1 MFQCSIC
8 YTLWL
13 YGSELLTIPR
23 RRPNKNT
30 MILMKFIK
38 TLDDGT
44 IYLTAPVLIPHARD
58 CDFEN
63 GETPL
68 TEEQVKAFKES
79 YDKYGFVDH
88 EHGLTK
94 DGRKIG
100 EPSKSIILDHDTT
113 FTTFD
118 GTTKTYPEGT
128 WLLQTHITD
137 DEAISEANKGYYTGY
152 SPSILPRASADKY
165 LEALKADRECA
176 CKNQLKSMGNS
187 LIKDVPDPVVLSVS
201 LTKQPCLH
209 ESKFCELSD
218 NMEEEL
224 SLKSKI
230 LNAMG
235 MSEEAEVIAL
245 KSQVSELEAKIEE
258 MKTEFAESL
267 KSMQEEFKQ
276 TLTEALTPVEEVE
289 VVAEK
294 AEEAEP
300 TEEEEEVEVEEEVAE
315 KSEQEEIVEDVVEEE
330 VAEKGES
337 KAEPVHDN
345 IEAQKAKPINI
356 YTALG
361 RNPDGTRKL

>member
-1 MFQCSIC
+1 
-8 YTLWL
+8 
-13 YGSELLTIPR
+13 
-23 RRPNKNT
+23 
-30 MILMKFIK
+30 MKFIK
-38 TLDDGT
+38 TLDDGS
-44 IYLTAPVLIPHARD
+44 ILLTAPVLIPYAKD
-58 CDFEN
+58 CDYEN

-68 TEEQVKAFKES
+68 NPQQIQAFKES

-100 EPSKSIILDHDTT
+100 TPHNSIILDHDTT
-113 FTTFD
+113 FTTID
-118 GTTKTYPEGT
+118 GTETMYPTGT

-165 LEALKADRECA
+165 LAALKAGKEDECA
-176 CKNQLKSMGNS
+176 CKNQISSMGNS

-245 KSQVSELEAKIEE
+245 KSQVSDLEAKIEE

-276 TLTEALTPVEEVE
+276 TLTEALTPVEETVE

-300 TEEEEEVEVEEEVAE
+300 TEEEEEVEVEEEPAAE
-315 KSEQEEIVEDVVEEE
+315 KAEETEEVVEEE
-330 VAEKGES
+330 EPEIAEKGES

>member
-1 MFQCSIC
+1 M
-8 YTLWL
+8 
-13 YGSELLTIPR
+13 
-23 RRPNKNT
+23 
-30 MILMKFIK
+30 LMKFIK
-38 TLDDGT
+38 HNSDGS
-44 IYLTAPVLIPHARD
+44 ILLTAPVLIPNARD
-58 CDFEN
+58 CDYHN

-68 TEEQVKAFKES
+68 TESQVKAFKES
-79 YDKYGFVDH
+79 YERYGFVDH

-100 EPSKSIILDHDTT
+100 EPSQSIILDHDTT

-118 GTTKTYPEGT
+118 GTETMYPSGT
-128 WLLQTHITD
+128 WLLTTHITD

-152 SPSILPRASADKY
+152 SPSILPRSSADKY
-165 LEALKADRECA
+165 LAALKAGKEDECA
-176 CKNQLKSMGNS
+176 CKNQISSMGNS

-245 KSQVSELEAKIEE
+245 KSEVSSLKEEIEGMKASFEEA
-258 MKTEFAESL
+258 L
-267 KSMQEEFKQ
+267 KSMQDEFKQ
-276 TLTEALTPVEEVE
+276 TLTEALTPVDDETVE
-289 VVAEK
+289 VAEK
-294 AEEAEP
+294 AEEAET
-300 TEEEEEVEVEEEVAE
+300 TEEVAEEEEVEEEPAAEKAEEEEVVEEEE
-315 KSEQEEIVEDVVEEE
+315 PE

>member
-1 MFQCSIC
+1 
-8 YTLWL
+8 
-13 YGSELLTIPR
+13 
-23 RRPNKNT
+23 
-30 MILMKFIK
+30 MKFIN

-44 IYLTAPVLIPHARD
+44 IYLTAPVLIPYARD
-58 CDFEN
+58 CDYEN

-68 TEEQVKAFKES
+68 NPTQILAFKNS

-100 EPSKSIILDHDTT
+100 TPHKSIILDHDTT
-113 FTTFD
+113 FTTID
-118 GTTKTYPEGT
+118 GTETMYPSGT
-128 WLLQTHITD
+128 WLLTTHITD
-137 DEAISEANKGYYTGY
+137 DEAISEAMKGYYTGY
-152 SPSILPRASADKY
+152 SPSILPRSSADKY
-165 LEALKADRECA
+165 LEALKSGHGEECS
-176 CKNQLKSMGNS
+176 CKNQISSMGNS

-201 LTKQPCLH
+201 LTRQPCLH
-209 ESKFCELSD
+209 ESKFCEIESD
-218 NMEEEL
+218 NMEQEEM

-230 LNAMG
+230 LTAMG

-245 KSQVSELEAKIEE
+245 KSQVSDLEAKIEE
-258 MKTEFAESL
+258 MKTGFEEAL

-276 TLTEALTPVEEVE
+276 TLTEALTPVEEV
-289 VVAEK
+289 VAEK
-294 AEEAEP
+294 GETEA

-315 KSEQEEIVEDVVEEE
+315 KAEEEIVEEEVVEE

-345 IEAQKAKPINI
+345 IAEKANKPVNI
-356 YTALG
+356 YKALG

>member
-1 MFQCSIC
+1 
-8 YTLWL
+8 
-13 YGSELLTIPR
+13 
-23 RRPNKNT
+23 
-30 MILMKFIK
+30 MKFIK
-38 TLDDGT
+38 TLDDGS
-44 IYLTAPVLIPHARD
+44 ILLTAPVLIPYAKD
-58 CDFEN
+58 CDYEN

-68 TEEQVKAFKES
+68 NESQVKAFKES

-100 EPSKSIILDHDTT
+100 TPSQSIILDHDTT
-113 FTTFD
+113 FTTID
-118 GTTKTYPEGT
+118 GTETMYPSGT

-137 DEAISEANKGYYTGY
+137 DEAISEAMKGYYTGY

-165 LEALKADRECA
+165 LAALKAGKEDECA
-176 CKNQLKSMGNS
+176 CKNQISSMGNS

-245 KSQVSELEAKIEE
+245 KSQVSDLEAKIEE

-276 TLTEALTPVEEVE
+276 TLTEALTPVEETVE

-300 TEEEEEVEVEEEVAE
+300 TEEEVEEEVEEEPAAEKAEEVEEEV
-315 KSEQEEIVEDVVEEE
+315 VEEE
-330 VAEKGES
+330 EIAEKGES

-345 IEAQKAKPINI
+345 IAEKTAKPVNI

>member
-1 MFQCSIC
+1 M
-8 YTLWL
+8 
-13 YGSELLTIPR
+13 
-23 RRPNKNT
+23 
-30 MILMKFIK
+30 MLMKFIN
-38 TLDDGT
+38 TLDDGS
-44 IYLTAPVLIPHARD
+44 IYLTAPVLIPYAKD
-58 CDFEN
+58 CDYEN

-68 TEEQVKAFKES
+68 NPNQILAFKNS

-88 EHGLTK
+88 EHGLTR

-100 EPSKSIILDHDTT
+100 TPHKSIILDHDTT

-118 GTTKTYPEGT
+118 GTTKTYPVGT
-128 WLLQTHITD
+128 WLLTTHITD
-137 DEAISEANKGYYTGY
+137 DEAISEAMKGYYTGY

-165 LEALKADRECA
+165 LEALKSGKGDECA
-176 CKNQLKSMGNS
+176 CKNQISSMGNS

-245 KSQVSELEAKIEE
+245 KSQVSDLEAKIEE

-276 TLTEALTPVEEVE
+276 TLTEALTPVEETVE

-300 TEEEEEVEVEEEVAE
+300 TEEVAEEAEVEEEPAAE
-315 KSEQEEIVEDVVEEE
+315 KAEETVEEEVVEEE
-330 VAEKGES
+330 EEIAEKGES

-356 YTALG
+356 YKALG
-361 RNPDGTRKL
+361 RNPDGTRKLH

>member
-1 MFQCSIC
+1 
-8 YTLWL
+8 
-13 YGSELLTIPR
+13 
-23 RRPNKNT
+23 
-30 MILMKFIK
+30 MKFIK
-38 TLDDGT
+38 TLDDGS
-44 IYLTAPVLIPHARD
+44 ILLTAPVLIPYAKD
-58 CDFEN
+58 CDYEN

-68 TEEQVKAFKES
+68 NESQIKAFKES

-100 EPSKSIILDHDTT
+100 TPSQSIILDHDTT

-118 GTTKTYPEGT
+118 GTVTMYPSGT

-165 LEALKADRECA
+165 LEALKSGHGEECS
-176 CKNQLKSMGNS
+176 CKNQISSMGNS

-245 KSQVSELEAKIEE
+245 KSEVSELKETIATMQNDFQEA
-258 MKTEFAESL
+258 L

-300 TEEEEEVEVEEEVAE
+300 TEEEDVEEEVEEEPAAE
-315 KSEQEEIVEDVVEEE
+315 KAEEPEDVVEEE
-330 VAEKGES
+330 EEIAEKGES

-356 YTALG
+356 YKALG
-361 RNPDGTRKL
+361 RNPDGTRKLH

>member
-1 MFQCSIC
+1 
-8 YTLWL
+8 
-13 YGSELLTIPR
+13 
-23 RRPNKNT
+23 
-30 MILMKFIK
+30 MILMTYINQ
-38 TLDDGT
+38 LGDGT
-44 IYLTAPVLIPHARD
+44 ILLTAPVLIPGAKD
-58 CDFEN
+58 CDYEN
-63 GETPL
+63 GEIPL
-68 TEEQVKAFKES
+68 TIEQVQSFKES

-94 DGRKIG
+94 NGRKIG
-100 EPSKSIILDHDTT
+100 EPHQSIILDHDTT
-113 FTTFD
+113 FTTID
-118 GTTKTYPEGT
+118 GTTTSYPTGT
-128 WLLQTHITD
+128 WLLTTHITD

-165 LEALKADRECA
+165 LAALKSGKEDCA
-176 CKNQLKSMGNS
+176 CKNQLSSMGNS

-235 MSEEAEVIAL
+235 MSEEAEVVAL
-245 KSQVSELEAKIEE
+245 KSQVSDLEAKIEE

-276 TLTEALTPVEEVE
+276 TLTEALTPVEETVE
-289 VVAEK
+289 VAEK
-294 AEEAEP
+294 AEEPEEP
-300 TEEEEEVEVEEEVAE
+300 TEEEEVEEEVEEEPAAE
-315 KSEQEEIVEDVVEEE
+315 KAEETEEEVVEEE
-330 VAEKGES
+330 EEIAEKGES

-345 IEAQKAKPINI
+345 IEAQKAKPTNI
-356 YTALG
+356 YKALG
-361 RNPDGTRKL
+361 RNPDGTRKLH

>member
-1 MFQCSIC
+1 
-8 YTLWL
+8 
-13 YGSELLTIPR
+13 
-23 RRPNKNT
+23 
-30 MILMKFIK
+30 MKFIK
-38 TLDDGT
+38 QNDDGT
-44 IYLTAPVLIPHARD
+44 ILLTAPVLIPHARD

-68 TEEQVKAFKES
+68 TEEQVKAFKNS

-100 EPSKSIILDHDTT
+100 TPHNSIILDHDTT
-113 FTTFD
+113 FTTID
-118 GTTKTYPEGT
+118 GTETMYPSGT

-137 DEAISEANKGYYTGY
+137 DEAISEAMKGYYTGY

-165 LEALKADRECA
+165 LEALKADKDCA

-245 KSQVSELEAKIEE
+245 KSQVSDLEAKIEE

-267 KSMQEEFKQ
+267 KSMQDEFKQ
-276 TLTEALTPVEEVE
+276 TLTEALTPVEETVE

-300 TEEEEEVEVEEEVAE
+300 TEEVAEEEVEEEVAE
-315 KSEQEEIVEDVVEEE
+315 KSEEEPVEEEEVVEEI
-330 VAEKGES
+330 AEKGES

-345 IEAQKAKPINI
+345 IAEKANKPTNI
-356 YTALG
+356 YKALG